1 MSFLTHLYLNAM
13 ANPYDT
19 LWTVIGFAGQGVF
32 GVRMLIQ
39 WLSSEKH
46 GHSVIPI
53 AFWYFSLIGG
63 LVSFSYAV
71 HIHAWPLLIGQGMPI
86 PIYARNLY
94 LIHRQHARQSETA
107 P

>member
-39 WLSSEKH
+39 WLSSEKQ

-53 AFWYFSLIGG
+53 SFWYASLGGG
-63 LVSFSYAV
+63 LISFIYA
-71 HIHAWPLLIGQGMPI
+71 IHQQAWPLVFQQALPL
-86 PIYARNLY
+86 PIYARNIWM
-94 LIHRQHARQSETA
+94 IHRDKAA
-107 P
+107 KA